1 MVVRFPTLGIM
12 QPVPHEE
19 LADFLRA
26 VLDAIPSPVL
36 VVDDDVRILDFNLAA
51 APLLDEAKSL
61 VLKRRGGEAL
71 HCIHSTEAP
80 GGCGT
85 APACR
90 DCAIRNSV
98 RDAYDGKHVCR
109 KAHHLQLAAAGHNT
123 DVNMLVTTAPIPY
136 KTERLVLVVLED
148 ISELISLRRIVPMCA
163 GCRKIRDDQ
172 EYWQQVELY
181 FKRHLDIDVSHGIC
195 PECAARLYPEFTG
208 PQAPGPQ
215 EP

>member
-1 MVVRFPTLGIM
+1 ML
-12 QPVPHEE
+12 PVPHDER
-19 LADFLRA
+19 ADFLRA

-36 VVDDDVRILDFNLAA
+36 IVDDDIRILDFNLAA
-51 APLLDEAKSL
+51 AQLLGEAGSI

-71 HCIHSTEAP
+71 HCIHSAETP
-80 GGCGT
+80 GGCGS
-85 APACR
+85 APACG

-98 RDAYDGKHVCR
+98 REAYDGKRVCR
-109 KAHHLQLAAAGHNT
+109 KAHLLEIAAGGRNI
-123 DVNMLVTTAPIPY
+123 DVNMLVTTAPIQY
-136 KTERLVLVVLED
+136 KAERLVLLVLED
-148 ISELISLRRIVPMCA
+148 VSELVSLRRIVPMCA

-195 PECAARLYPEFTG
+195 PECAARLYPEYSG
-208 PQAPGPQ
+208 QQPPGPH